1 MTRQTQSIATAALV
15 AFSLAAGACGLFEPR
30 DPEGVPPPSGGGCRS
45 LTGFT
50 AVRLSIEDYYGRTA
64 NQTCY
69 DALLD
74 TAFAFHPDPLDS
86 AQLLPQTPFLAW
98 GDSVESRVNGNVAS
112 QRHFIEVDFIQ
123 ERDPPV
129 ISPDQTVEV
138 HFWEYQ
144 VRYANKAAPTDTVR
158 FTGIGDLTVRRG
170 SDGQWRLKEWV
181 DHRFGLTDST
191 WGLFRQAFRF

>member
-1 MTRQTQSIATAALV
+1 MTRQTRSIAAAALA
-15 AFSLAAGACGLFEPR
+15 AFSLAVGACGLFEPR
-30 DPEGVPPPSGGGCRS
+30 DPEGPPPPGGGGCRG

-50 AVRLSIEDYYGRTA
+50 AVQLSIEDYYGRA
-64 NQTCY
+64 SNQTCY

-74 TAFAFHPDPLDS
+74 PAFAFHPDPLDS

-112 QRHFIEVDFIQ
+112 QRRFIEVDFLQ
-123 ERDPPV
+123 KTSEPV
-129 ISPDQTVEV
+129 ISPDLTVEV
-138 HFWEYQ
+138 HFWEYR
-144 VRYANKAAPTDTVR
+144 VRYADNRAPTDTLR
-158 FTGIGDLTVRRG
+158 YTGIADLTVRRG

-181 DHRFGLTDST
+181 DHRGGPSDSS